1 MKRMMQINQIKYTYY
16 HFMSGEI
23 YLGCP
28 ISTSVEIVIK
38 DNSVYKVEEHTYFCK
53 EGTHEKKTIIHEE
66 KLENDTVLKELS
78 CIDFQQFKKDYTNND
93 AYIFS
98 RWSLEYNNEF
108 QILGTEDQM
117 PKDMEKI
124 LNILQFQ
131 QSLEK
136 LSSEMDEDLEPII
149 SRRNQLRLLIEDAF
163 LQIQL
168 LPKDSMFTIE
178 QLIKDYNLDDDEKLE
193 LCDQVLSNCKFKRI
207 IIEDAL
213 KNETERPWNILRIR
227 R

>member
-1 MKRMMQINQIKYTYY
+1 
-16 HFMSGEI
+16 
-23 YLGCP
+23 
-28 ISTSVEIVIK
+28 
-38 DNSVYKVEEHTYFCK
+38 
-53 EGTHEKKTIIHEE
+53 
-66 KLENDTVLKELS
+66 
-78 CIDFQQFKKDYTNND
+78 
-93 AYIFS
+93 
-98 RWSLEYNNEF
+98 
-108 QILGTEDQM
+108 
-117 PKDMEKI
+117 
-124 LNILQFQ
+124 
-131 QSLEK
+131 
-136 LSSEMDEDLEPII
+136 MDEDLEPII